1 MKKNLKHKINAMKK
15 QEIRKI
21 LTDSS
26 SSKEDKKI
34 AEDELL
40 RRNSQLRGDENN
52 SPTIDSKKIW
62 MYIIVGIVI
71 FKLIKYLN
79 TLECMCFPS

>member
-1 MKKNLKHKINAMKK
+1 MKKNLKHKINAMNK

-79 TLECMCFPS
+79 KQ

>member
-1 MKKNLKHKINAMKK
+1 MKKNLKHKINAMNK

-52 SPTIDSKKIW
+52 SSTIDSKKIW

-79 TLECMCFPS
+79 KQ

>member
-79 TLECMCFPS
+79 KQ

>member
-1 MKKNLKHKINAMKK
+1 MKKNLKHKINAMNK

-52 SPTIDSKKIW
+52 SPTIDSKKMW

-79 TLECMCFPS
+79 KQ